1 MFNILNVRAQN
12 TEREQSIVQIGLWVR
27 GRVEVG
33 VDFNYIG
40 KLRCQ
45 VLHRTIQYIILGQ
58 YQYDLTHHTRP
69 ETRGRGDRNV
79 NILAENWVRSV
90 RKALSAKVVNS
101 DVT

>member
-58 YQYDLTHHTRP
+58 YQYHLTHHTRP
-69 ETRGRGDRNV
+69 ETKERGDRNV

>member
-12 TEREQSIVQIGLWVR
+12 TEREQSPVQIGLWVR

-33 VDFNYIG
+33 VDFNVIG

-58 YQYDLTHHTRP
+58 YQYHLTHHTRP
-69 ETRGRGDRNV
+69 ETRERGDRNV